1 MMYQKR
7 SNTKNEKTQQS
18 AMPSLPYPQTIYLT
32 PLSSIH
38 AIRMKLR
45 EEDEEEEKTAAAPG
59 EGTLTDDG
67 GIAVRWCLSWH
78 RQSKNEMVVARGRES
93 SKAYHLCGRS
103 CPLLPVRRV

>member
-1 MMYQKR
+1 
-7 SNTKNEKTQQS
+7 
-18 AMPSLPYPQTIYLT
+18 MPSLTYPQTIYLT

-45 EEDEEEEKTAAAPG
+45 EEEEEKTAAAPG
-59 EGTLTDDG
+59 EGTLMDGG

-78 RQSKNEMVVARGRES
+78 RESKNEMAAVRGRES
-93 SKAYHLCGRS
+93 AKAYHLCGRS